1 MGFYD
6 NHILPRIIEW
16 GCGMEIMQSQ
26 RQRVVPQA
34 RGRVLEIGIGPG
46 HNLAYYDAAKVEC
59 VIGVDPS
66 EPLLAR
72 AKQRSAAAPFPVE
85 LLTLGG
91 EEIPLADASVDTVMV
106 TFTLCTIPD
115 VGAAL
120 AQMRRVLKPGG
131 NLIFCEHGRSP
142 DAAVQRWQDRV
153 NPLWKRC
160 FGGCNL
166 NRDMPALIRSAG
178 FRIAALESD
187 YLEETPRIAGYRYL
201 GTAIRS

>member
-72 AKQRSAAAPFPVE
+72 AKQRSAAAP
-85 LLTLGG
+85 
-91 EEIPLADASVDTVMV
+91 AS
-106 TFTLCTIPD
+106 
-115 VGAAL
+115 
-120 AQMRRVLKPGG
+120 
-131 NLIFCEHGRSP
+131 
-142 DAAVQRWQDRV
+142 
-153 NPLWKRC
+153 
-160 FGGCNL
+160 
-166 NRDMPALIRSAG
+166 
-178 FRIAALESD
+178 
-187 YLEETPRIAGYRYL
+187 TP
-201 GTAIRS
+201 